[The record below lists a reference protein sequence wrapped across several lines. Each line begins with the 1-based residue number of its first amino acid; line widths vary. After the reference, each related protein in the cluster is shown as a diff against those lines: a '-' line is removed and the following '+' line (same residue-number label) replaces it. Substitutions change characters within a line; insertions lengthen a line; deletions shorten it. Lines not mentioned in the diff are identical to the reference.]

1 MKVIIFIFY
10 IYTTIYF
17 TISQIQNQ
25 SQLNHYYLRLFIL
38 IPNNDCLLLN
48 ELFDYTASIEDTIQ
62 LNKQIT
68 INWASNDT
76 TNNSSNIEQYIIP
89 ITDCILTNNTFIN
102 MLTLYKQIQQYTQ
115 IINNDN
121 NKIYYNIMIGPYH
134 SILCNQINQLLM
146 LSYIDCF
153 KSSLMTTLIYH
164 TTYQCPLIS
173 SITYQS
179 YCYNN
184 TYTHQNDQNDNNN
197 FTNIQSL
204 TIGANKYQLS
214 IALIKLLQYLN
225 RLNILII
232 YDSSSSSSN
241 VYNHNNNDPL
251 GIFIN
256 QLAYLL
262 YNGGNTG
269 ISVKAIYKWNN
280 KEKNITNIL
289 QIGNVDISACI
300 VIAQLSFYSTL
311 LKYIY
316 QWDQNILKTIMF
328 IAYDMSLFSY
338 DILKVWKY
346 NAQNIDGDYST
357 LINYAFVLTSHP
369 YGSKLHL
376 TDEYLNQKDYLAM
389 KLTLGMTICN
399 FKHHIQ
405 QMEQAQQLSQ
415 LPEDNGFYGSLNNAT
430 LKIPIKSDLSL
441 AIQFH
446 EHPEQSQAALDFYLI
461 NAYTCNVD
469 ISNSSMN
476 ITNTTINNITD
487 DTVCLEIFSSMIWP
501 DYNVSSMVLGSDWQ
515 LSATLQQ
522 TTTTTECI
530 PNNGIVMALIF
541 MSVLTA
547 TIAFS
552 LIAFL
557 LARCYRR
564 RKMYREGPNK
574 LILYPDDVVFMKTH
588 KTVKHT
594 TPSNVDLRFPTMTSE
609 TKLNGSTTSHIN
621 QGKID
626 NQARSLV
633 SVMSGD
639 GIEDTNVARYN
650 NSLIYIKR
658 LELNNAA
665 LKSKFLDHVRL
676 LREIR
681 NENVNPLI
689 GCYVDISALCLVF
702 DHCTRGSLKDIIKK
716 ESINLDWEFK
726 LSLITDVVKGMRYI
740 HSCPIKKHG
749 WLKSTNCCVDG
760 RWVVKI
766 TDYGL
771 PEIFGIYGTNRKMK
785 DEEWLWTAPEHLR
798 EETNIYTGSP
808 KGDVYSFAIVMQE
821 IITRDEPY
829 GMLGLT
835 ASEILTK
842 VRKPPPLC
850 RPKVSQ
856 SEAPPAYLEFMKRAW
871 AESPVMRPTFEEI
884 YQQLRQLNQ
893 GKKINIVDHM
903 FKMMEKYSADLE
915 DQVRVR
921 TEELETEKKKT
932 ELLIARMLPP
942 VVAETLMSGKAV
954 CPEAFDEVTIYFS
967 DIVGFTT
974 ISALSTP
981 FQVVDLLNDLYTM
994 FDSTI
999 DFYDV
1004 YKVETIGDAYM
1015 VVSGL
1020 PIRNGQLHAGEIAT
1034 MALDLLSQ
1042 CGTFVI
1048 RHMPD
1053 VPLRLRI
1060 GLHSGS
1066 CVAGVVGLTMPR
1078 YCLFGDTV
1086 NTASRMESTGSAF
1099 RIHVSPTT
1107 KSILDILGGYHLQ
1120 LRGKVEL
1127 KGKGLVDS
1135 FWLIGKDNFNKPLPD
1150 PPPLTEGDNHGLA
1163 SLLKPEEIKA
1173 MAEKNKLDS
1182 NESVEKLKNDD
1193 IHTHEKQTHDNT
1205 SPKRKSSNY
1214 SVHFTGENSDQPT
1227 GSSQNTERNKTDKTR
1242 RKSSKGPLPP
1252 VN

>member
-1 MKVIIFIFY
+1 MNSLYCYNLQENFNNFTTTESYFIGPNKY
-10 IYTTIYF
+10 QVTMALKKILHY
-17 TISQIQNQ
+17 
-25 SQLNHYYLRLFIL
+25 LNR
-38 IPNNDCLLLN
+38 
-48 ELFDYTASIEDTIQ
+48 
-62 LNKQIT
+62 KQILL
-68 INWASNDT
+68 I
-76 TNNSSNIEQYIIP
+76 Y
-89 ITDCILTNNTFIN
+89 
-102 MLTLYKQIQQYTQ
+102 
-115 IINNDN
+115 NNDN
-121 NKIYYNIMIGPYH
+121 TVNDVLG
-134 SILCNQINQLLM
+134 
-146 LSYIDCF
+146 SY
-153 KSSLMTTLIYH
+153 T
-164 TTYQCPLIS
+164 
-173 SITYQS
+173 
-179 YCYNN
+179 
-184 TYTHQNDQNDNNN
+184 ND
-197 FTNIQSL
+197 
-204 TIGANKYQLS
+204 
-214 IALIKLLQYLN
+214 
-225 RLNILII
+225 
-232 YDSSSSSSN
+232 
-241 VYNHNNNDPL
+241 
-251 GIFIN
+251 
-256 QLAYLL
+256 LAYLL
-262 YNGGNTG
+262 MHDNQIGLNVKGIYGWNIRMNISHILSIGN
-269 ISVKAIYKWNN
+269 I
-280 KEKNITNIL
+280 NIT
-289 QIGNVDISACI
+289 ACI
-300 VIAQLSFYSTL
+300 VIAQLSFYSEL
-311 LKYIY
+311 LSSIY
-316 QWDQNILKTIMF
+316 QWNQNLLTKIMF
-328 IAYDMSLFSY
+328 IAYDTTLFSY
-338 DILKVWKY
+338 DVLKVWRY
-346 NAQNIDGDYST
+346 YAQNNIVS
-357 LINYAFVLTSHP
+357 LIHSAFVLTSHP

-399 FKHHIQ
+399 FQHLLQ
-405 QMEQAQQLSQ
+405 QREQQQQHL
-415 LPEDNGFYGSLNNAT
+415 LLKENDGFYASLRNTT
-430 LKIPIKSDLSL
+430 LKIPIKSDLSV
-441 AIQFH
+441 AVTFH
-446 EHPEQSQAALDFYLI
+446 EYPEQSEAALDFYLI
-461 NAYTCNVD
+461 NAFVCND
-469 ISNSSMN
+469 NNLNST
-476 ITNTTINNITD
+476 INTTIMNDTTNNATA
-487 DTVCLEIFSSMIWP
+487 CLEIYSSMIWP
-501 DYNVSSMVLGSDWQ
+501 DYNVSSMLLGSEWK
-515 LSATLQQ
+515 LSAVLQQ
-522 TTTTTECI
+522 AATECI

-547 TIAFS
+547 VIAFS
-552 LIAFL
+552 LVAFL

-574 LILYPDDVVFMKTH
+574 LILYPDDVVFMKTQ
-588 KTVKHT
+588 KAVKHT
-594 TPSNVDLRFPTMTSE
+594 TPSNVDLRFPTITSE
-609 TKLNGSTTSHIN
+609 TRLNGSTTSHIN
-621 QGKID
+621 QGKTD

-650 NSLIYIKR
+650 NNIIYIKR

-681 NENVNPLI
+681 NENVNQLI

-740 HSCPIKKHG
+740 HSSPIKKHG

-771 PEIFGIYGTNRKMK
+771 PEIFSIYSTSRKMK

-798 EETNIYTGSP
+798 EDINVQIGSP
-808 KGDVYSFAIVMQE
+808 KGDVYSFSIIMQE

-829 GMLGLT
+829 GMLGLN
-835 ASEILTK
+835 ASEILSK

-850 RPKVSQ
+850 RPKISVIIVMVLNSN
-856 SEAPPAYLEFMKRAW
+856 YMKFNC
-871 AESPVMRPTFEEI
+871 S
-884 YQQLRQLNQ
+884 RQE
-893 GKKINIVDHM
+893 KINIVDHM

-942 VVAETLMSGKAV
+942 
-954 CPEAFDEVTIYFS
+954 

-994 FDSTI
+994 FDATI

-1020 PIRNGQLHAGEIAT
+1020 PVRNGQLHAGEIAT

-1107 KSILDILGGYHLQ
+1107 KAILDVLGGYHLQ

-1150 PPPLTEGDNHGLA
+1150 PPPLTE
-1163 SLLKPEEIKA
+1163 
-1173 MAEKNKLDS
+1173 
-1182 NESVEKLKNDD
+1182 
-1193 IHTHEKQTHDNT
+1193 
-1205 SPKRKSSNY
+1205 
-1214 SVHFTGENSDQPT
+1214 
-1227 GSSQNTERNKTDKTR
+1227 
-1242 RKSSKGPLPP
+1242 
-1252 VN
+1252 

>member
-1 MKVIIFIFY
+1 MN
-10 IYTTIYF
+10 TTN
-17 TISQIQNQ
+17 T
-25 SQLNHYYLRLFIL
+25 
-38 IPNNDCLLLN
+38 
-48 ELFDYTASIEDTIQ
+48 
-62 LNKQIT
+62 
-68 INWASNDT
+68 T
-76 TNNSSNIEQYIIP
+76 TNN
-89 ITDCILTNNTFIN
+89 
-102 MLTLYKQIQQYTQ
+102 
-115 IINNDN
+115 IIND
-121 NKIYYNIMIGPYH
+121 
-134 SILCNQINQLLM
+134 
-146 LSYIDCF
+146 
-153 KSSLMTTLIYH
+153 
-164 TTYQCPLIS
+164 
-173 SITYQS
+173 
-179 YCYNN
+179 
-184 TYTHQNDQNDNNN
+184 
-197 FTNIQSL
+197 
-204 TIGANKYQLS
+204 TI
-214 IALIKLLQYLN
+214 
-225 RLNILII
+225 
-232 YDSSSSSSN
+232 
-241 VYNHNNNDPL
+241 
-251 GIFIN
+251 
-256 QLAYLL
+256 
-262 YNGGNTG
+262 
-269 ISVKAIYKWNN
+269 
-280 KEKNITNIL
+280 
-289 QIGNVDISACI
+289 
-300 VIAQLSFYSTL
+300 
-311 LKYIY
+311 
-316 QWDQNILKTIMF
+316 
-328 IAYDMSLFSY
+328 
-338 DILKVWKY
+338 
-346 NAQNIDGDYST
+346 
-357 LINYAFVLTSHP
+357 
-369 YGSKLHL
+369 
-376 TDEYLNQKDYLAM
+376 
-389 KLTLGMTICN
+389 
-399 FKHHIQ
+399 
-405 QMEQAQQLSQ
+405 
-415 LPEDNGFYGSLNNAT
+415 
-430 LKIPIKSDLSL
+430 
-441 AIQFH
+441 
-446 EHPEQSQAALDFYLI
+446 
-461 NAYTCNVD
+461 
-469 ISNSSMN
+469 
-476 ITNTTINNITD
+476 
-487 DTVCLEIFSSMIWP
+487 CLEIYSSMIWP
-501 DYNVSSMVLGSDWQ
+501 DYNVSSMVLRSDWQ
-515 LSATLQQ
+515 LNATLQQ
-522 TTTTTECI
+522 TTTITECI

-552 LIAFL
+552 LVAFL

-574 LILYPDDVVFMKTH
+574 LILYPDDVVFMKTQ

-639 GIEDTNVARYN
+639 GIEDTNVARYSN
-650 NSLIYIKR
+650 GLIYIKR

-665 LKSKFLDHVRL
+665 LKRKFLDHVRL

-740 HSCPIKKHG
+740 HSSPIKKHG

-771 PEIFGIYGTNRKMK
+771 TEIFSIYGTNRKMK

-798 EETNIYTGSP
+798 EETNIYSGSP
-808 KGDVYSFAIVMQE
+808 KGDVYSFSIVMQE

-829 GMLGLT
+829 GMLGLS
-835 ASEILTK
+835 ASEILSK

-942 VVAETLMSGKAV
+942 VVAETLMSGKPV

-1034 MALDLLSQ
+1034 MALDLLSE

-1107 KSILDILGGYHLQ
+1107 KSILDVLGGYHLQ

-1150 PPPLTEGDNHGLA
+1150 PPPLIEGDNHGLA

-1173 MAEKNKLDS
+1173 MAEKNKTDS
-1182 NESVEKLKNDD
+1182 IESVEKLKNEDMQ
-1193 IHTHEKQTHDNT
+1193 THEEEKTHGNN
-1205 SPKRKSSNY
+1205 SLRRKSSSY
-1214 SVHFTGENSDQPT
+1214 SVHFTGENSDQPNR
-1227 GSSQNTERNKTDKTR
+1227 SSQNTERNKTDKTHR
-1242 RKSSKGPLPP
+1242 RSSKGPLPP

>member
-1 MKVIIFIFY
+1 MKLNEKRDILEITFLTVELGE
-10 IYTTIYF
+10 TGLSPPWRNSSLR
-17 TISQIQNQ
+17 ISQPYPY
-25 SQLNHYYLRLFIL
+25 SYYYLRLFIL
-38 IPNNDCLLLN
+38 IPNDNCFSSN
-48 ELFDYTASIEDTIQ
+48 GLFNFTASIQDTMN
-62 LNKQIT
+62 LNIHP
-68 INWASNDT
+68 IINNWAF
-76 TNNSSNIEQYIIP
+76 NNSNNHIEQYIIP
-89 ITDCILTNNTFIN
+89 LSDCILTNNTYMN
-102 MLTLYKQIQQYTQ
+102 MLTLYRNAQQYTQ
-115 IINNDN
+115 MIKLNQID
-121 NKIYYNIMIGPYH
+121 YNVIIGPYH
-134 SILCNQINQLLM
+134 PNLCYQMNQLIM
-146 LSYIDCF
+146 LPINDCF
-153 KSSLMTTLIYH
+153 KSLKTFLYH
-164 TTYQCPLIS
+164 TSFQCPLS
-173 SITYQS
+173 RSITYQS
-179 YCYNN
+179 NPSLYCYNN
-184 TYTHQNDQNDNNN
+184 SNNN
-197 FTNIQSL
+197 ASQYEYDYTNIGSL
-204 TIGANKYQLS
+204 SIGANKYQIS
-214 IALIKLLQYLN
+214 MALIKILHYLN
-225 RLNILII
+225 RFNLII
-232 YDSSSSSSN
+232 LYENDYN
-241 VYNHNNNDPL
+241 VNDPSQL
-251 GIFIN
+251 FAID
-256 QLAYLL
+256 LAYLL
-262 YNGGNTG
+262 MKDSNKN
-269 ISVKAIYKWNN
+269 INVKAISGWNI
-280 KEKNITNIL
+280 EKNISNII
-289 QIGNVDISACI
+289 QIGNVEYSACI

-316 QWDQNILKTIMF
+316 QWNPNILKTIMF
-328 IAYDMSLFSY
+328 IAYDMTLFSY
-338 DILKVWKY
+338 DILKVWR
-346 NAQNIDGDYST
+346 NTIQNIDHEYLT
-357 LINYAFVLTSHP
+357 MINSAFVLTSHP

-405 QMEQAQQLSQ
+405 QKEREQQLSQ
-415 LPEDNGFYGSLNNAT
+415 LQGNNGFYASLKNTT

-441 AIQFH
+441 AITFH
-446 EHPEQSQAALDFYLI
+446 EHPEQNQAALDFYLI

-469 ISNSSMN
+469 ISNLSMN
-476 ITNTTINNITD
+476 TTNTTTNNINN
-487 DTVCLEIFSSMIWP
+487 DTVCLEIYSSMIWP
-501 DYNVSSMVLGSDWQ
+501 DYNVSSMVLRSDWQ
-515 LSATLQQ
+515 LNATLQQ
-522 TTTTTECI
+522 TTTITECI

-552 LIAFL
+552 LVAFL

-574 LILYPDDVVFMKTH
+574 LILYPDDIVFIKTQ

-639 GIEDTNVARYN
+639 GIEDTNVASYS

-658 LELNNAA
+658 LELSNAA

-740 HSCPIKKHG
+740 HSSPIKKHG

-771 PEIFGIYGTNRKMK
+771 TEIFGIYGTKRKMK

-798 EETNIYTGSP
+798 EETNIYSGSQ
-808 KGDVYSFAIVMQE
+808 KGDVYSFSIVMQE

-829 GMLGLT
+829 GMLGLS
-835 ASEILTK
+835 ASEILSK

-893 GKKINIVDHM
+893 GKKLNIVDHM

-942 VVAETLMSGKAV
+942 VVAETLMSGKPV

-1034 MALDLLSQ
+1034 MALDLLSE

-1150 PPPLTEGDNHGLA
+1150 PPPLIE
-1163 SLLKPEEIKA
+1163 PEEIKA
-1173 MAEKNKLDS
+1173 MAEKNKADS
-1182 NESVEKLKNDD
+1182 IESVEKLKNEDMQ
-1193 IHTHEKQTHDNT
+1193 THEEEKTHGNN
-1205 SPKRKSSNY
+1205 SPRRKSSSY
-1214 SVHFTGENSDQPT
+1214 SVHFTGENSDQPNR
-1227 GSSQNTERNKTDKTR
+1227 SSQNTERNKTDKTHR
-1242 RKSSKGPLPP
+1242 RSSKGPLPP

>member
-1 MKVIIFIFY
+1 
-10 IYTTIYF
+10 
-17 TISQIQNQ
+17 
-25 SQLNHYYLRLFIL
+25 
-38 IPNNDCLLLN
+38 
-48 ELFDYTASIEDTIQ
+48 
-62 LNKQIT
+62 
-68 INWASNDT
+68 
-76 TNNSSNIEQYIIP
+76 
-89 ITDCILTNNTFIN
+89 
-102 MLTLYKQIQQYTQ
+102 
-115 IINNDN
+115 
-121 NKIYYNIMIGPYH
+121 
-134 SILCNQINQLLM
+134 
-146 LSYIDCF
+146 
-153 KSSLMTTLIYH
+153 
-164 TTYQCPLIS
+164 
-173 SITYQS
+173 
-179 YCYNN
+179 
-184 TYTHQNDQNDNNN
+184 
-197 FTNIQSL
+197 
-204 TIGANKYQLS
+204 
-214 IALIKLLQYLN
+214 
-225 RLNILII
+225 
-232 YDSSSSSSN
+232 
-241 VYNHNNNDPL
+241 
-251 GIFIN
+251 
-256 QLAYLL
+256 
-262 YNGGNTG
+262 
-269 ISVKAIYKWNN
+269 
-280 KEKNITNIL
+280 
-289 QIGNVDISACI
+289 
-300 VIAQLSFYSTL
+300 
-311 LKYIY
+311 
-316 QWDQNILKTIMF
+316 
-328 IAYDMSLFSY
+328 
-338 DILKVWKY
+338 
-346 NAQNIDGDYST
+346 
-357 LINYAFVLTSHP
+357 
-369 YGSKLHL
+369 
-376 TDEYLNQKDYLAM
+376 M

-399 FKHHIQ
+399 FQHLLQ
-405 QMEQAQQLSQ
+405 QREQQQQHL
-415 LPEDNGFYGSLNNAT
+415 LLKENDGFYASLRNTT
-430 LKIPIKSDLSL
+430 LKIPIKSDLSV
-441 AIQFH
+441 AVTFH
-446 EHPEQSQAALDFYLI
+446 EYPEQSEAALDFYLI
-461 NAYTCNVD
+461 NAFVCND
-469 ISNSSMN
+469 NNLNST
-476 ITNTTINNITD
+476 INTTIMNDTTNNATA
-487 DTVCLEIFSSMIWP
+487 CLDIYSSMIWP
-501 DYNVSSMVLGSDWQ
+501 DYNVSSMLLGSEWK
-515 LSATLQQ
+515 LSAVLQQ
-522 TTTTTECI
+522 AATECI

-547 TIAFS
+547 VIAFS
-552 LIAFL
+552 LVAFL

-574 LILYPDDVVFMKTH
+574 LILYPDDVVFMKTQ
-588 KTVKHT
+588 KAVKHT
-594 TPSNVDLRFPTMTSE
+594 TPSNVDLRFPTITSE
-609 TKLNGSTTSHIN
+609 TRLNGSTTSHIN
-621 QGKID
+621 QGKTD

-650 NSLIYIKR
+650 NNIIYIKR

-681 NENVNPLI
+681 NENVNQLI

-740 HSCPIKKHG
+740 HSSPIKKHG

-771 PEIFGIYGTNRKMK
+771 PEIFSIYSTSRKMK

-798 EETNIYTGSP
+798 EDINVQIGSP
-808 KGDVYSFAIVMQE
+808 KGDVYSFSIIMQE

-829 GMLGLT
+829 GMLGLN
-835 ASEILTK
+835 ASEILSK

-871 AESPVMRPTFEEI
+871 AESPVMRPSFEEI

-893 GKKINIVDHM
+893 GRKINIVDHM

-942 VVAETLMSGKAV
+942 VVAETLMSGKPV

-994 FDSTI
+994 FDATI

-1020 PIRNGQLHAGEIAT
+1020 PVRNGQLHAGEIAT

-1107 KSILDILGGYHLQ
+1107 KAILDVLGGYHLQ

-1150 PPPLTEGDNHGLA
+1150 PPPLTDLA
-1163 SLLKPEEIKA
+1163 SLLKPEELKA
-1173 MAEKNKLDS
+1173 MAEKNKGDS
-1182 NESVEKLKNDD
+1182 IESVESTQNINVPPDD
-1193 IHTHEKQTHDNT
+1193 EQSFNPSSSIR
-1205 SPKRKSSNY
+1205 RKSSNY
-1214 SVHFTGENSDQPT
+1214 SVHFTGENSTRP
-1227 GSSQNTERNKTDKTR
+1227 SSSSRNGQQNKMDTKR
-1242 RKSSKGPLPP
+1242 RKSNKGPLPP
-1252 VN
+1252 VD